1 MEDLKCKELEVM
13 AHTVHHIF
21 LPEEIRVEGSYER
34 EMYFGR
40 EKTNIRR
47 WHRMLSLGS
56 PRLTV
61 VGASGSSTRR
71 ARRGAYVAMAFVV
84 QGPADTVGF
93 PDTLSNVLTDLSD
106 L

>member
-47 WHRMLSLGS
+47 RYRMVSLGS
-56 PRLTV
+56 PRLTL
-61 VGASGSSTRR
+61 VGAGRGSTRMTR
-71 ARRGAYVAMAFVV
+71 KGAYSAIVFVV
-84 QGPADTVGF
+84 QGPVDTVGF
-93 PDTLSNVLTDLSD
+93 SDTFSNVLTDLSD